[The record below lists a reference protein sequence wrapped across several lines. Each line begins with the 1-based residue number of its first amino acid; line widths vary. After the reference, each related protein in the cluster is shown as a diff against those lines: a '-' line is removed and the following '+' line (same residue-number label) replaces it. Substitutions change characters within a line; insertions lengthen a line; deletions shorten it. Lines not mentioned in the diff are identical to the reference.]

1 MENSAE
7 MQAGPFIIKRP
18 SSTDDDAVTTVEIL
32 LKTGDVGVK
41 PLLDFFSSMFARN
54 IISFTNQFS

>member
-32 LKTGDVGVK
+32 LKTSDV
-41 PLLDFFSSMFARN
+41 
-54 IISFTNQFS
+54 SFQTITKFLQFLVCKKHN